1 MELTSRLIDQL
12 HIEAMVLAD
21 EARSYFDDFG
31 KAQRDLLSPLQRV
44 GFSCE
49 SLKVTTRLMHVVA
62 WLLSRRTNES
72 QAPLGTATPSDANTL
87 AGLPEDARKIIAASE
102 DLYARVA
109 RLDGKLTE
117 PAPLRNAPRSF
128 MSRLERAF

>member
-1 MELTSRLIDQL
+1 MELTARLIDQL
-12 HIEAMVLAD
+12 HVEAMVLAD
-21 EARSYFDDFG
+21 EARGYFDDFS
-31 KAQRDLLSPLQRV
+31 REDRNTLTPLQRV

-72 QAPLGTATPSDANTL
+72 QAPLGAAAPSDPAIL
-87 AGLPEDARKIIAASE
+87 EGLPEDAKKIIAASE
-102 DLYARVA
+102 DLYARVE

-117 PAPLRNAPRSF
+117 PVPVSNAARGLL
-128 MSRLERAF
+128 SRLERAF

>member
-12 HIEAMVLAD
+12 HIEAMLLAD

-31 KAQRDLLSPLQRV
+31 RDERDRLSPLQRV

-62 WLLSRRTNES
+62 WLLSRRATES
-72 QAPLGTATPSDANTL
+72 QAPLGAVADSDPTIL
-87 AGLPEDARKIIAASE
+87 EGLPEEARRIVAASE

-117 PAPLRNAPRSF
+117 PAPVANAARGL
-128 MSRLERAF
+128 MAKLERAF